1 MTNSQTNTI
10 AKIVEVGFPM
20 EMEASVLA
28 GLAAAVTNRKTWTMQ
43 DFTSVLQYWSEREWD
58 RLYVLAGS
66 APGAFERMLFQRSKD
81 LGCER
86 PSEITTKIWT
96 AWKIDMMGGGPNIT
110 GNQSAPILLKMSI
123 PERSPLGRNFKMS
136 QFKLPLHRESVSRCC
151 LHSQPCSESSARMF
165 MTQYSRLII
174 Q

>member
-1 MTNSQTNTI
+1 MLLAEIADDEPAARALARKDTNAI
-10 AKIVEVGFPM
+10 AKIVEVGFPV
-20 EMEASVLA
+20 EIVASVLA

-81 LGCER
+81 SGCER

-96 AWKIDMMGGGPNIT
+96 AWKIDMMGGGPNIMA
-110 GNQSAPILLKMSI
+110 NQSAPILLK
-123 PERSPLGRNFKMS
+123 
-136 QFKLPLHRESVSRCC
+136 H
-151 LHSQPCSESSARMF
+151 
-165 MTQYSRLII
+165 
-174 Q
+174 